1 MQAAQLVVGIALLA
15 LGVVYFLRR
24 DRLAAEPRGAFTLVA
39 GAAFM
44 ALGVML
50 VLLGIS

>member
-1 MQAAQLVVGIALLA
+1 MQTAQLVVGIALLV

-24 DRLAAEPRGAFTLVA
+24 DRLAAKARGALTLVA
-39 GAAFM
+39 GAALM
-44 ALGVML
+44 LNGVML